1 MDDLLETDES
11 VEENNTNTSEENQSR
26 CGGQWGDF
34 CKHCI
39 YGSLDGVLT
48 TFAIVSAGAGG
59 SLSRQAIFVLGVSN
73 IAADSLNMGLGDALS
88 AISHH
93 EYVLERYSDQKA
105 RLSSKK
111 KRRAD
116 IDSLI
121 EIYERKGLSRRHA
134 SAIVRKMSK
143 YDSIFVQSLV
153 QIPEPID
160 PTTPWKDG
168 LITFMSFGVIGF
180 FPIFVRGVRA
190 PISFLIHSLR
200 ALTRK
205 TLTNSHRCHFL
216 VSFLCNNNTTRMVRN
231 TELALRAR
239 TQVHCI
245 LPSILYPDS
254 SPEAVLRSTCIST
267 LSLLFALGVATSF
280 FSGKSPIRCGLE
292 FLLMGSAVFV
302 VSFFVAHHVRESISS
317 K

>member
-11 VEENNTNTSEENQSR
+11 VEENNTNVSEENQSR

-34 CKHCI
+34 FKHCI

-105 RLSSKK
+105 RLRSKK

-134 SAIVRKMSK
+134 SAIARKISK

-180 FPIFVRGVRA
+180 FPIFV
-190 PISFLIHSLR
+190 
-200 ALTRK
+200 
-205 TLTNSHRCHFL
+205 
-216 VSFLCNNNTTRMVRN
+216 
-231 TELALRAR
+231 
-239 TQVHCI
+239 HCI

-254 SPEAVLRSTCIST
+254 SPEVVLRSTCIST
-267 LSLLFALGVATSF
+267 LTLLFALGVATSF
-280 FSGKSPIRCGLE
+280 FSGKSPMRCGLE